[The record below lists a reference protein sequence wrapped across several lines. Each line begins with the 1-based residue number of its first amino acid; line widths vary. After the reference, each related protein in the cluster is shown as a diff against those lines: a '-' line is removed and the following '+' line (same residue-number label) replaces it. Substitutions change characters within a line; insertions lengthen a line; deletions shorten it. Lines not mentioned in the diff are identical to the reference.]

1 MNSTRIE
8 KQRYTRRNRRIIM
21 IGGFFSVLY
30 VLIGLKAFYLQV
42 IKDDDLSEKASSQ
55 YQKNIQGRGKRG
67 SIYDADYRELA
78 VSADVVEIG
87 VHPQSVRGKEN
98 KKIEDRRKLAGV
110 VAGAL
115 KMNANF
121 LYKKFKST
129 APFVWIDRRVTPA
142 KASALKALGF
152 RGFEYFPTYCRV
164 YPQKALAAQVIG
176 FSGTDG
182 DGLEGLE
189 QYYDEDLKGNIRQW
203 TIIRD
208 AMGRIFDRHESCAPG
223 YEGNNLI
230 LTIDATIQYIAEK
243 ALKKSVQENNAK
255 DGVAI
260 VMDPETGAIKA
271 IANYP
276 SYNPNSFN
284 LFPKETW
291 RNKALTDPF
300 EPGSTMKI
308 FLVAAALESGMCN
321 PETVINCESGQ
332 YRIGRNV
339 IHDTHSHD
347 DLTVHDVIKYS
358 SNIGAAKIAEMIGP
372 AALYNTLRNF
382 GFGEKTGIDC
392 PGESK
397 GLLRNYQSW
406 KKIDNATIAF
416 GQGISVS
423 AIQLIS
429 AISAVANNGVLMKP
443 YIVKA
448 ITDEHGKIIKSFAP
462 IERRNAIMPD
472 TADALIEMMHAVTE
486 RDGTGW
492 QAVPVGYTVC
502 GKTGTAQK
510 LNARGTYRNCEYN
523 GLFVGFSPARS
534 PVLAVLVVIDEPQ
547 KHHYGGVVAAPVFK
561 EIVHETF
568 NYLNIAPT
576 STKEQLNVSNGLGKR
591 GGA

>member
-1 MNSTRIE
+1 MNSIRIE
-8 KQRYTRRNRRIIM
+8 KQRYTRRNRRIII
-21 IGGFFSVLY
+21 IGGFFSILY
-30 VLIGLKAFYLQV
+30 ILIGLKAFYLQV

-55 YQKNIQGRGKRG
+55 YQKELQCRGKRG
-67 SIYDADYRELA
+67 NIYDVDYRELA
-78 VSADVVEIG
+78 VSADVVEVG
-87 VHPQSVRGKEN
+87 VHPEGLRDKEN
-98 KKIEDRRKLAGV
+98 KKITNKRKLAGV

-115 KMNANF
+115 KMDINL
-121 LYKKFKST
+121 LYQKFKSKD
-129 APFVWIDRRVTPA
+129 PFIWIDRRVTPA
-142 KASALKALGF
+142 KASALRSLGL

-164 YPQKALAAQVIG
+164 YPQKALAAQLIG

-208 AMGRIFDRHESCAPG
+208 AMGRIFDRHESCSQG

-255 DGVAI
+255 SGVAI
-260 VMDPETGAIKA
+260 VMDPATGAIKA
-271 IANYP
+271 IVNYP
-276 SYNPNSFN
+276 AYNPNSFN
-284 LFPKETW
+284 LFPKQTW
-291 RNKALTDPF
+291 RNRALTDTF
-300 EPGSTMKI
+300 EAGSTMKI

-321 PETVINCESGQ
+321 PETVVNCESGQ

-339 IHDTHSHD
+339 IHDTHPYD

-372 AALYNTLRNF
+372 EALYNTLRNF

-397 GLLRNYQSW
+397 GLLRYYQSW

-448 ITDEHGKIIKSFAP
+448 ITDEHGKIIKSFASV
-462 IERRNAIMPD
+462 ERRNAIMPK
-472 TADALIEMMHAVTE
+472 TASALIEMMHAVTE
-486 RDGTGW
+486 HDGTGW

-534 PVLAVLVVIDEPQ
+534 PALAVLVVIDEPQ
-547 KHHYGGVVAAPVFK
+547 KHHYGGVVAAPVFR

-568 NYLNIAPT
+568 NYLNIAPS
-576 STKEQLNVSNGLGKR
+576 STKEQLNVSNGSGEL